1 MDRGSDRTLDAR
13 NAALKYLSYRDRS
26 TAEVRNKLRE
36 KNFEASEV
44 DSAIDY
50 LVRAGYLNDD
60 RFADSLVNSRIR
72 NKSWGPARISA
83 ELFSKGVS
91 KETIRKVLPTGET
104 VERTAA
110 EAFLK
115 WLRKKGLT
123 PPLDV
128 KESARAFRFLK
139 GLGYPS
145 YVIISV
151 LGERSDSSF
160 E

>member
-1 MDRGSDRTLDAR
+1 MDRTSDRARDAR
-13 NAALKYLSYRDRS
+13 AVALKYLSYRDRS

-36 KNFEASEV
+36 KNFEGPEV

-50 LVRAGYLNDD
+50 LARAGYLNDYK
-60 RFADSLVNSRIR
+60 FADSLVNSRIR

-91 KETIRKVLPTGET
+91 RETISKVLPAGET
-104 VERTAA
+104 VEKTAA
-110 EAFLK
+110 EAFGK
-115 WLRKKGLT
+115 WVRKKGLT
-123 PPLDV
+123 PPLDA

-145 YVIISV
+145 YVIMSV
-151 LGERSDSSF
+151 LGGRSVSCD
-160 E
+160 